1 MRQMLL
7 EIFRT
12 AEQKNRK
19 RAWVT
24 DHLKEPLDNP
34 EMTVSLTSHHVK

>member
-1 MRQMLL
+1 MNHEADALGDLQDSRRQKKT
-7 EIFRT
+7 E
-12 AEQKNRK
+12 

-34 EMTVSLTSHHVK
+34 EMTVS